1 VFEARSAAVPARWT
15 TADIPDQT
23 NRTALITGA
32 NAGIGYHTAL
42 QLAAKGATV
51 LLASRNPE
59 RGRAAR
65 ERILATVPEARV
77 EMVALDLAD
86 LDSVHQLAD
95 HILASDDGLDVL
107 VNNAGVMGVPRR
119 RTTAQG
125 FELQFGTNHLGHF
138 ALTGRLLPA
147 LLAQPASRVVTVSS
161 SMHRLGRLA
170 LEDPNSGRGYRP
182 WQAYNAS
189 KLANALFTLELDR
202 RLRAAGAATA
212 SVGAHP
218 GYCRT
223 GLQTSGPRLDG
234 AGGVSARAVALFTRL
249 TAQPAAQGALPV
261 LRAATDPEVAGGD
274 YLGPDGLGGG
284 RGWPVKARYSRTA
297 HDEQL
302 AGRLWAVSE
311 QLTGVRYP
319 ALANH
324 Y

>member
-1 VFEARSAAVPARWT
+1 MPARWT

-23 NRTALITGA
+23 GRIVLVTGA

-51 LLASRNPE
+51 LLASRDPE
-59 RGRAAR
+59 RGRAAH
-65 ERILATVPEARV
+65 ERILAAAPMARV
-77 EMVALDLAD
+77 EVVTLDLAD
-86 LDSVHQLAD
+86 LDSVGRLAD
-95 HILASDDGLDVL
+95 QVLARDGGLDVL
-107 VNNAGVMGVPRR
+107 VNNAGVMGVPDRR
-119 RTTAQG
+119 MTAQG

-138 ALTGRLLPA
+138 ALTGRLLAA
-147 LLAQPASRVVTVSS
+147 LLARPASRVVTVSS
-161 SMHRLGRLA
+161 VMHRLGRLD
-170 LEDPNSGRGYRP
+170 LGDLNSERGYRR
-182 WQAYNAS
+182 WSVYNAS
-189 KLANALFTLELDR
+189 KLANALFSLELDR

-218 GYCRT
+218 GYCHT
-223 GLQTSGPRLDG
+223 GLQTTGPRLGG
-234 AGGVSARAVALFTRL
+234 AGPVGAVSAGVVEWFTRL
-249 TAQPAAQGALPV
+249 TAQPAAQGALAV

-311 QLTGVRYP
+311 QLTGVRCP
-319 ALANH
+319 ALAGRR
-324 Y
+324 

>member
-1 VFEARSAAVPARWT
+1 MPARWT

-23 NRTALITGA
+23 GRTVLITGA

-51 LLASRNPE
+51 LLASRDPE
-59 RGRAAR
+59 RGRAAHQ
-65 ERILATVPEARV
+65 RILAAAPMARV
-77 EMVALDLAD
+77 EVVTLDLAD
-86 LDSVHQLAD
+86 LDSVGRLAD

-147 LLAQPASRVVTVSS
+147 LLARPASRVVTVSS
-161 SMHRLGRLA
+161 AMHRLGRLD
-170 LEDPNSGRGYRP
+170 LEDPNSERGYRR

-223 GLQTSGPRLDG
+223 GLQTTGPRLDG
-234 AGGVSARAVALFTRL
+234 AGGVSARVVALFTRL
-249 TAQPAAQGALPV
+249 TAQPAAKGALAV

-274 YLGPDGLGGG
+274 YLGPDGFGGG
-284 RGWPVKARYSRTA
+284 RGWPVKAQYSNTA
-297 HDEQL
+297 HDKQL
-302 AGRLWAVSE
+302 ARQLWTVSE
-311 QLTGVRYP
+311 QLTGVSFP
-319 ALANH
+319 ALAGRR
-324 Y
+324 

>member
-1 VFEARSAAVPARWT
+1 MPARWT
-15 TADIPDQT
+15 SADIPDQT
-23 NRTALITGA
+23 GRTVLITGA

-51 LLASRNPE
+51 LLASRDSE
-59 RGRAAR
+59 RGRAAH
-65 ERILATVPEARV
+65 ERILVAAPMARV
-77 EMVALDLAD
+77 EVVTLDLAD
-86 LDSVHQLAD
+86 LDSVGRLAD

-147 LLAQPASRVVTVSS
+147 LLARPASRVVTVSS
-161 SMHRLGRLA
+161 AMHRLGRLE
-170 LEDPNSGRGYRP
+170 LEDPNSERGYRR

-189 KLANALFTLELDR
+189 KLANALFSLELDR

-218 GYCRT
+218 GYART
-223 GLQTSGPRLDG
+223 GLQTTGPRLGDAGPVG
-234 AGGVSARAVALFTRL
+234 AVTAGVVEWFTRL
-249 TAQPAAQGALPV
+249 TAQPAAQGALAV

-274 YLGPDGLGGG
+274 YLGPDGFGGG
-284 RGWPVKARYSRTA
+284 RGWPVKAQYSKTA
-297 HDEQL
+297 QDEQMARRLWTVSERLTGVSFPAL
-302 AGRLWAVSE
+302 AGR
-311 QLTGVRYP
+311 R
-319 ALANH
+319 
-324 Y
+324 

>member
-1 VFEARSAAVPARWT
+1 MPARWT

-23 NRTALITGA
+23 GRIVLVTGA

-51 LLASRNPE
+51 LLASRDPE
-59 RGRAAR
+59 RGRAAH
-65 ERILATVPEARV
+65 ERILAAAPMARV
-77 EMVALDLAD
+77 EVVTLDLAD
-86 LDSVHQLAD
+86 LDSVHRLAD

-138 ALTGRLLPA
+138 ALTGRLLAA
-147 LLAQPASRVVTVSS
+147 LLARPASRVVTVSS
-161 SMHRLGRLA
+161 VMHRLGRLD
-170 LEDPNSGRGYRP
+170 LGDLNSERGYRR
-182 WQAYNAS
+182 WSVYNAS
-189 KLANALFTLELDR
+189 KLANALFSLELDR

-218 GYCRT
+218 GYCHT
-223 GLQTSGPRLDG
+223 GLQTTGPRLGG
-234 AGGVSARAVALFTRL
+234 AGPVGAVSAGVVEWFTRL

-311 QLTGVRYP
+311 QLTGVRCP
-319 ALANH
+319 ALAGRR
-324 Y
+324 